1 MFDSLSII
9 INKNST
15 IIEGNY
21 YRKQYWEL
29 VEDGELMIWKGQ
41 SNMFFWGKD
50 LIVLSC
56 SIFTNAAVMRTFSS
70 TQNVLQQYTA
80 DSSHFLIIGKID
92 INTIPQGS
100 LNWPH

>member
-21 YRKQYWEL
+21 YRRQYWEL
-29 VEDGELMIWKGQ
+29 VEDGELIIWKGQ
-41 SNMFFWGKD
+41 SNMFFWGKED

-56 SIFTNAAVMRTFSS
+56 SLFTNAAMRRTFSS

-80 DSSHFLIIGKID
+80 ASSHFLIIGKID
-92 INTIPQGS
+92 INIIP
-100 LNWPH
+100 